1 MEIRSLD
8 RVLAILATL
17 AALTVPAM
25 VVAILTTGG
34 TQDFFQTARSVEA
47 YGAYL
52 ATPLVALGLR
62 LNLGLDNLF
71 MIFYGAFFIMLSVR
85 LRAMLDGRLLT
96 VALAAM
102 MLTLVLDAIEN
113 HHIMTMVHS
122 VQNGLP
128 ISVTDGQLQMIAS
141 QVKFHA
147 SYLAALL
154 FAFGFLQFGRLGRI
168 IAVVLW
174 CYIPCG
180 VLISVTPVESAQ
192 PLVLGRTIFFVF
204 AFILS
209 AVLFFTQPG
218 SSLQNTS
225 GQPSDNGQRS
235 TPCPLRSLP
244 LSAGPFLRCFS
255 F

>member
-1 MEIRSLD
+1 METRSLD

-17 AALTVPAM
+17 AALTVATM
-25 VVAILTTGG
+25 VEAILSTGG

-71 MIFYGAFFIMLSVR
+71 MIFYAAFFVVLTIR
-85 LRAMLDGRLLT
+85 LHPMLDGRLLT

-102 MLTLVLDAIEN
+102 MLTVVLDAIEN

-128 ISVTDGQLQMIAS
+128 LSVTDGQLQMIAS
-141 QVKFHA
+141 QFKFHS
-147 SYLAALL
+147 SYLAVLL
-154 FAFGFLQFGRLGRI
+154 FSFGFLQFGRLGRI

-192 PLVLGRTIFFVF
+192 ALVLGRTIFFVF

-209 AVLFFTQPG
+209 AVLFFSQAATSPQK
-218 SSLQNTS
+218 TS
-225 GQPSDNGQRS
+225 GQDIR
-235 TPCPLRSLP
+235 
-244 LSAGPFLRCFS
+244 
-255 F
+255 

>member
-17 AALTVPAM
+17 AAL
-25 VVAILTTGG
+25 
-34 TQDFFQTARSVEA
+34 
-47 YGAYL
+47 
-52 ATPLVALGLR
+52 
-62 LNLGLDNLF
+62 N
-71 MIFYGAFFIMLSVR
+71 
-85 LRAMLDGRLLT
+85 GRLLG

-102 MLTLVLDAIEN
+102 MLTVVLDSIEN

-128 ISVTDGQLQMIAS
+128 LSGTDGQLQMIAS

-147 SYLAALL
+147 SYLAVLL
-154 FAFGFLQFGRLGRI
+154 FSFGFLQFGRLGRI

-192 PLVLGRTIFFVF
+192 ALVLGRTIFFVF

-209 AVLFFTQPG
+209 AVLFFSQART
-218 SSLQNTS
+218 SLQKTS
-225 GQPSDNGQRS
+225 GQNIR
-235 TPCPLRSLP
+235 
-244 LSAGPFLRCFS
+244 
-255 F
+255 

>member
-1 MEIRSLD
+1 MIFVIDEADLSQERYIMENRSLD

-17 AALTVPAM
+17 AALTVAAM
-25 VVAILTTGG
+25 VVAILSTRG
-34 TQDFFQTARSVEA
+34 TQDFFQTARPVEA

-71 MIFYGAFFIMLSVR
+71 MILYGAFFVVLSVR
-85 LRAMLDGRLLT
+85 LRAMLDSRLLT
-96 VALAAM
+96 VALAAI
-102 MLTLVLDAIEN
+102 MLTVVLDAIEN

-122 VQNGLP
+122 VQHGLP
-128 ISVTDGQLQMIAS
+128 LSVTDSQLQMIAS

-147 SYLAALL
+147 SYLAAFL

-192 PLVLGRTIFFVF
+192 ALVLGRTIFFVF

-209 AVLFFTQPG
+209 AALFFSR
-218 SSLQNTS
+218 SSPSHQNA
-225 GQPSDNGQRS
+225 R
-235 TPCPLRSLP
+235 
-244 LSAGPFLRCFS
+244 
-255 F
+255 

>member
-17 AALTVPAM
+17 AALTVAAM
-25 VVAILTTGG
+25 VVAILYTRG
-34 TQDFFQTARSVEA
+34 TQDFFQSARPVEA

-71 MIFYGAFFIMLSVR
+71 IIFYGAFFIMLSVR

-225 GQPSDNGQRS
+225 GQTIR
-235 TPCPLRSLP
+235 
-244 LSAGPFLRCFS
+244 
-255 F
+255 

>member
-1 MEIRSLD
+1 MEMRSLD

-17 AALTVPAM
+17 AALTVAAM
-25 VVAILTTGG
+25 VVAILSTGG
-34 TQDFFQTARSVEA
+34 TQDFFQSARPIEA

-71 MIFYGAFFIMLSVR
+71 MIFYGAFFVMLSVR

-102 MLTLVLDAIEN
+102 MLTVVLDAIEN

-122 VQNGLP
+122 IQNGLP

-147 SYLAALL
+147 SYLAAFL

-192 PLVLGRTIFFVF
+192 ALVLGRTIFFVF

-209 AVLFFTQPG
+209 AALFF
-218 SSLQNTS
+218 SLGDTSPQKTS
-225 GQPSDNGQRS
+225 GQAIR
-235 TPCPLRSLP
+235 
-244 LSAGPFLRCFS
+244 
-255 F
+255 